1 MGAARIGALRVDLGL
16 NSAAFE
22 KGLDLAQRKLS
33 SVGKQMQKAGE
44 GLQNFGQ
51 SMSLAVTAPLV
62 ALGATSAQ
70 AAIESRE
77 AMAQV
82 ESALASMGDAA
93 GRTLPQLQ
101 EQAAALQ
108 KLSTFDDDDILKSV
122 TANLLTFGNVS
133 GDAFDRAQLAAVNLS
148 ARLGQDLQSSAIQ
161 LGKALNDPIKG
172 VTALSRAGVSFTAD
186 QKAMIAAMVEAGNTA
201 GAQSLILDE
210 LEKQYGGAAKAAR
223 DAAPGSDQID
233 KWREVQERIGELV
246 LVMGE
251 RLLPVVD
258 KILKAFLSLSP
269 EMQTAVVGFAAVAAA
284 IGPVAFG
291 IGTLMSGVGAMLP
304 LFGKMGVVLKIVPP
318 LLSAVGVA
326 FRFMLGPVGLAI
338 TAIGLLY
345 LAWKNW
351 DKIEPILRNL
361 YNAVKNWVVDKLNA
375 IWDGVKKRIEA
386 VKGYF
391 YDLYDAVVGHS
402 YVPDMVD
409 GIADQMARLEGVMV
423 KPAAS
428 ATERSAQAFET
439 MADRV
444 RGILDRLFPASRAQ
458 LEFKADVSAL
468 EEAFKRGQLTADQ
481 FAEAMA
487 RLRREHASTMQ
498 QIERNDPNTIEV
510 LPVAVEDIPRA
521 FDETM
526 KLPGEVERGVTRPMI
541 SVFEQMARG
550 IADSIDDVEG
560 SIRGFV
566 DSIKRGDIAGII
578 GGIADIIGSIT
589 SAIAGF
595 KTGFGTKG
603 PGTTPSIPDFG
614 GARALGGPV
623 SRAKTYLV
631 GERGPELFTADR
643 AGKIVPNNQLGG
655 GGGGGAPYFDLRGA
669 VLTQDLLDQMNA
681 IGNRA
686 AVQGAQMGSQ
696 AAMQRFARARDR
708 GLA

>member
-172 VTALSRAGVSFTAD
+172 VTALSRVGVSFTAD